1 MKENNSGMSS
11 LEIIAYVIIALAS
24 LFIITGVFCEIKE
37 VANVDNSV
45 LKRWKNNTYI

>member
-37 VANVDNSV
+37 VANGNNSQV
-45 LKRWKNNTYI
+45 ER

>member
-24 LFIITGVFCEIKE
+24 LFIITGVLFCEIKG
-37 VANVDNSV
+37 VTNGNNSQV
-45 LKRWKNNTYI
+45 ER